1 MRGKRPREITTRGSL
16 QEFGPL
22 RAHSRRPPLWSILGV
37 TALWMSRTPQ
47 SLPSGCRIAVTGA
60 TGYIG
65 TRLVPRLAAAGYRVR
80 CLARSPRK
88 LHDRQWFSDPAIEV
102 VACDLDDAGTLR
114 QRLEGCEAAFYLVHS
129 MQSAGRD
136 YATRDR
142 AMAERFAHAAATAGV
157 RRIIFLGGLG
167 EASRHL
173 SAHLASRREVE
184 RVLSAGPVPVTTL
197 RAAMIIGSGSASFEI
212 LRYLA
217 ERLPVLVTPRWVR
230 TESQP
235 ISIRN
240 VLHYLVRCLAVPE
253 TIGRTLEIGGS
264 DIVTYQTLLQIMAEE
279 RGLGR
284 RIIIPVPVLTP
295 FLSALWIHLVTPV
308 SARMARPLAE
318 GLRNRVVVQDDAA
331 ARLMPQPLLGARE
344 SVRLALDA
352 EARSDVESTWAAAG
366 PVPGDPDWAGGD
378 VFKDARET
386 VISATPERVFDVLMG
401 LGGRQGWFHY
411 NRLWRLRGVLD
422 RLAGGPGWKRG
433 RRDPEH
439 LSWGEAVGF
448 WRVTELERGRRLT
461 LRAEMRLPGD
471 AILDFELSTAES
483 RDGAP
488 ATRLLQTA
496 RFRPKGLAGLLY
508 WYAVTP
514 FHGPVFDGLLKG
526 IREAA
531 VAPTRPVA
539 RTEQPDT
546 PNGE

>member
-1 MRGKRPREITTRGSL
+1 MSDTPT
-16 QEFGPL
+16 
-22 RAHSRRPPLWSILGV
+22 SI
-37 TALWMSRTPQ
+37 PH
-47 SLPSGCRIAVTGA
+47 GCRIAVTGA

-88 LHDRQWFSDPAIEV
+88 LHDRQWFSDPGIEV
-102 VACDLDDAGTLR
+102 VACDLDHAAALR
-114 QRLEGCEAAFYLVHS
+114 GHLDGCDAAFYLVHS

-136 YATRDR
+136 YAERDR
-142 AMAERFAHAAATAGV
+142 FMAERFAAAAAAASV

-167 EASRHL
+167 ESTKNL

-184 RVLSAGPVPVTTL
+184 RVLAGGPVSVTTL

-240 VLHYLVRCLAVPE
+240 VLHYLVQCLAVPQ
-253 TIGRTLEIGGS
+253 TAGRTLEIGGS
-264 DIVTYQTLLQIMAEE
+264 DIVTYQTLLRIMAEE

-295 FLSALWIHLVTPV
+295 FLSSLWIHLVTPV

-318 GLRNRVVVQDDAA
+318 GLRNRVVVQDDTA
-331 ARLMPQPLLGARE
+331 ARLMPQQLLGVRE
-344 SVRLALDA
+344 SIRIALDA
-352 EARSDVESTWAAAG
+352 EARSDVESTWSAAG

-378 VFKDARET
+378 VFKDSRET
-386 VISATPERVFDVLMG
+386 LIAATPERVFDVLMR

-411 NRLWRLRGVLD
+411 NRLWRLRGLLD
-422 RLAGGPGWKRG
+422 RVAGGPGWKRG
-433 RRDPEH
+433 RRNPEH

-448 WRVTELERGRRLT
+448 WRVTELDRGRRLT
-461 LRAEMRLPGD
+461 LRAEMRVPGD
-471 AILDFELSTAES
+471 AILDFELSPAES

-488 ATRLLQTA
+488 ATHLVQTA

-531 VAPTRPVA
+531 VAPTPPVA
-539 RTEQPDT
+539 LTERPDT